1 MLRLSKHSEPFFS
14 NLLEEDSM
22 SHALVRGLRARGA
35 DVRTALEEGMIERD
49 DEEHL
54 EFAAKANRVLYSFN
68 VADFYDLH
76 SRYLVEDK
84 EHAGLI
90 LARQQ
95 QFAIGEQLR
104 RLLRLIAK
112 VSADEMKNRVEF
124 LGAWG

>member
-1 MLRLSKHSEPFFS
+1 VKIRLY
-14 NLLEEDSM
+14 LEEDSM
-22 SHALVRGLRARGA
+22 SNALVRGLRARGV

-49 DEEHL
+49 DAEHL
-54 EFAAKANRVLYSFN
+54 EFATKVDRVLYSFN
-68 VADFYDLH
+68 VGDFYDLH
-76 SRYLVEDK
+76 SRYLAEDK

-112 VSADEMKNRVEF
+112 VPAEEMKNRVEF
-124 LGAWG
+124 LGVWS